1 MVKRRHSVNNKKV
14 LRIIRTVFI
23 LKRNFLFSQPKNR
36 FSLFLL
42 SLVST
47 LHKQALLGVLFV
59 LTSFP
64 LFTMLSSWT
73 ALFFVSKK
81 LIRGE
86 EIRAFKDYFSLF
98 FSSFKKTILPS
109 VVFMLLFAAGGY
121 SAWVYFS
128 LSTPLSAVGGVL
140 CVSFLLLSALVFL
153 FFPCGVSSKRTN
165 FFELFDLFVLLL
177 PRLALSLVFVLLV
190 SGVPLLLLPFSL
202 PLVLTLC
209 FPLTNMICAFLLD
222 KESDEE

>member
-1 MVKRRHSVNNKKV
+1 MKA
-14 LRIIRTVFI
+14 
-23 LKRNFLFSQPKNR
+23 
-36 FSLFLL
+36 FLL
-42 SLVST
+42 TLVST
-47 LHKQALLGVLFV
+47 VHKQALLGVLFF
-59 LTSFP
+59 LTSLP
-64 LFTMLSSWT
+64 LFTLLSSWT
-73 ALFFVSKK
+73 ALFSVSKK
-81 LIRGE
+81 LLRGE
-86 EIRAFKDYFSLF
+86 EIKPFKDYFSF
-98 FSSFKKTILPS
+98 FISSFKKTVFPS
-109 VVFMLLFAAGGY
+109 VLFTLLFAAGGY

-128 LSTPLSAVGGVL
+128 AKTAVSAVGGVL

-153 FFPCGVSSKRTN
+153 FFPCGVSSKGAN
-165 FFELFDLFVLLL
+165 FFELFDLFVSLL